1 MTAIYQAIQTRY
13 ISPTDYRGSRVKATA
28 EAGSVTLSWD
38 HALNATDNHRIAAE
52 TLAKKYGWISNGA
65 RLVGGC
71 ISGPGFVWTVVDA
84 DPARDALLKLATLPT
99 HSPEMFDNPS
109 VRVAIHSAI
118 ELGRM
123 IAADD
128 ARR

>member
-1 MTAIYQAIQTRY
+1 MTAIYQAIQTKY
-13 ISPTDYRGSRVKATA
+13 IGPTNTRGSRVKATA

-38 HALNATDNHRIAAE
+38 DALNATDNHRAAAE
-52 TLAKKYGWISNGA
+52 ALANKRGWISNGA

-71 ISGPGFVWTVVDA
+71 IGGPGYVWTVVDA
-84 DPARDALLKLATLPT
+84 DPAHDALLKLATLPT
-99 HSPEMFDNPS
+99 QSPEMFDNPS
-109 VRVAIHSAI
+109 VRVAIYSAI

-123 IAADD
+123 LAADA

>member
-13 ISPTDYRGSRVKATA
+13 IGPTNYRGSRVKATA

-38 HALNATDNHRIAAE
+38 NALNATDNHRIAAE
-52 TLAKKYGWISNGA
+52 TLADKYGWPKNMIGGA
-65 RLVGGC
+65 LPG
-71 ISGPGFVWTVVDA
+71 GPGYVWVVTDP
-84 DPARDALLKLATLPT
+84 DPARDALMRLATLPT
-99 HSPEMFDNPS
+99 QSPEMFDNPS
-109 VRVAIHSAI
+109 VRVAIYSAI

-123 IAADD
+123 LAADD

>member
-13 ISPTDYRGSRVKATA
+13 IGPTNYRGSRVKATA
-28 EAGSVTLSWD
+28 ETGSVTLSWD
-38 HALNATDNHRIAAE
+38 NALNATDNHRIAAE
-52 TLAKKYGWISNGA
+52 ALANRHGWISNGA

-99 HSPEMFDNPS
+99 QSPEMFDNPS
-109 VRVAIHSAI
+109 VRVAIYGAI
-118 ELGRM
+118 EEARI
-123 IAADD
+123 IAADA